1 MPICFKFSGHG
12 IIIYCADS
20 YAFTALL
27 SDVVTIVSSSC
38 LLASVTFA
46 FSAFLP
52 FAFSCSS
59 GSLPSGTRHAYR
71 RYVRHLQCRYFP
83 FQQYLSQH
91 VVA

>member
-46 FSAFLP
+46 S
-52 FAFSCSS
+52 
-59 GSLPSGTRHAYR
+59 
-71 RYVRHLQCRYFP
+71 
-83 FQQYLSQH
+83 
-91 VVA
+91 

>member
-46 FSAFLP
+46 SSAFLP
-52 FAFSCSS
+52 FSFSCSS
-59 GSLPSGTRHAYR
+59 RISYERETQARLPKICSTSS
-71 RYVRHLQCRYFP
+71 V
-83 FQQYLSQH
+83 
-91 VVA
+91 